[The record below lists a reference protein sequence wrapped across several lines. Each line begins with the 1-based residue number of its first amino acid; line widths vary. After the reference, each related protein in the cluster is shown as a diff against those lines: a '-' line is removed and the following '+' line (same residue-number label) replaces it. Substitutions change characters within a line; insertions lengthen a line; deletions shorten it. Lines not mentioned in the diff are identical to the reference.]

1 MSNKIYIALGVALA
15 IYLFIS
21 MISNTDF
28 KGMSFSEVK
37 LVVSVI
43 LGVSVSVI
51 SVSRGIKIMESAL
64 GGFVVGAILY
74 ALIAM
79 IF

>member
-1 MSNKIYIALGVALA
+1 MNKIYTALGVGLA
-15 IYLFIS
+15 VFLFVS

-28 KGMSFSEVK
+28 EGMTFREVK
-37 LVVSVI
+37 LVVAVM
-43 LGVSVSVI
+43 LGIAVAVI
-51 SVSRGIKIMESAL
+51 STTKGVKIIESAL
-64 GGFVVGAILY
+64 GGFVTGAILY